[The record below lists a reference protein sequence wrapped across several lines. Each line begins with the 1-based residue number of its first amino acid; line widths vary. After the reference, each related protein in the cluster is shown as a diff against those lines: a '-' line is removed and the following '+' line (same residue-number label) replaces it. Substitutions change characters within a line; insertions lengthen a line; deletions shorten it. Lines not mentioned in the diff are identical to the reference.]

1 MANIAAG
8 SIPAQAER
16 LTDFFTTFSL
26 ATCAVLAKFFITTFF
41 FFFKYIELFLCK
53 LMTIQRLQG
62 FRGYQ
67 LIAAHHCE
75 FIHSCSQVTATN
87 LILSCCADFTLTN
100 AGLIH
105 FLGNEAIFPQLAF
118 VHSSFQASL
127 LNCPTAYLPGLSSH
141 QIGKKTRLL
150 SLPVK

>member
-16 LTDFFTTFSL
+16 LTDFLPPSHWQPVLCLPSSL
-26 ATCAVLAKFFITTFF
+26 SQLFF

-67 LIAAHHCE
+67 LITAHHCE

-150 SLPVK
+150 SLP